1 MGDKMISVIK
11 LDNKLV
17 DLIKKQPKQ
26 KIKIAHINLSYYDDV
41 YENISIEGYRKT
53 NTDDFYY
60 EDFIINSNEPIE
72 LYIIFNTQVPDV
84 IITLNPAQFNLL
96 QQHISYGIVDTELSV
111 KYNTI
116 FYLSA

>member
-26 KIKIAHINLSYYDDV
+26 KIKIAHINLSYYD
-41 YENISIEGYRKT
+41 
-53 NTDDFYY
+53 TDDFYY

-72 LYIIFNTQVPDV
+72 LYIIFNTQVPEV
-84 IITLNPAQFNLL
+84 IITLNSAQFKLL
-96 QQHISYGIVDTELSV
+96 QPHISYGIVDTELSV
-111 KYNTI
+111 KHNTI
-116 FYLSA
+116 FYKSE